1 MFLLILNIF
10 NVYEDA
16 VELTIKMG
24 AKGLIFNGSPC
35 NDKVYNEI
43 AKLKILISRSHCLN
57 E

>member
-1 MFLLILNIF
+1 MMFLLILNIF

-35 NDKVYNEI
+35 NDKVYM
-43 AKLKILISRSHCLN
+43 KLQNSKS
-57 E
+57 